1 MSDGALTGRQPVI
14 PRKIES
20 EIVQRATQAA
30 SIGMGM
36 SKLQFL
42 HKIGRVTKELKL
54 KTPLKKNVPGK
65 DWWEGFTKRNP
76 SVTLRT
82 PEKLT
87 SIRARGLN
95 PVTTGNYFIDL
106 ADILNKNDL
115 LHKPQTIWNMDEK
128 GVSMEHTPV
137 KVVADKAS
145 RNTPAPGRVANSR
158 QSNTII
164 ACINAIG
171 KSMLQMII
179 VKGKTEKILRGS
191 SIASN
196 GRRIYDRSK
205 PHHQHMKHTMT
216 FCSTKSGNYMHVR

>member
-36 SKLQFL
+36 SKLQLL
-42 HKIGRVTKELKL
+42 HKIDRVTKELKL
-54 KTPLKKNVPGK
+54 KTSLKKNVPGK

-82 PEKLT
+82 PEKLA

-95 PVTTGNYFIDL
+95 PVTTRNYFIDL

-115 LHKPQTIWNMDEK
+115 LHKQQTIWNMDEK
-128 GVSMEHTPV
+128 EVSMEHTPV

-179 VKGKTEKILRGS
+179 VKGKTEKNS
-191 SIASN
+191 SW
-196 GRRIYDRSK
+196 
-205 PHHQHMKHTMT
+205 
-216 FCSTKSGNYMHVR
+216 V